1 MEVKSMLGVAAT
13 KPSQSLEL
21 IDTIQRLGFSYH
33 FEDEIGKILSQAKNI
48 DLKVYQED
56 DLHSVSLWFR
66 LLRQEGYNISSGR
79 HDSPFYHDLYTWLFL
94 FLS

>member
-1 MEVKSMLGVAAT
+1 MLGVAAT

-33 FEDEIGKILSQAKNI
+33 IEDEIGKILSQTKKI
-48 DLKVYQED
+48 GLDVYQKEC
-56 DLHSVSLWFR
+56 LHTVSLWFR

-79 HDSPFYHDLYTWLFL
+79 HDSPFYHDLYT
-94 FLS
+94 